1 MKKKICLILP
11 IVFLAVLV
19 ALFNSSY
26 AIYSTNAAGDANINT
41 AAWVVYVNDI
51 DMVQN
56 KFFSI
61 NTNDIVIDN
70 SNAHA
75 KDGTI
80 APGSV
85 MTIPLLI
92 DGSDAE
98 VPVDY
103 IVEIGDPYIYSS
115 DDIIGSVNSQTTYI
129 DVSDAVSISVTSGS
143 LTGTINQ
150 TSNDTSENIELELEW
165 LKASDGTSNSR
176 DMSMESETIYVPIT
190 VTASQHITTQSP

>member
-11 IVFLAVLV
+11 IVFLAILV
-19 ALFNSSY
+19 VLFNSSY
-26 AIYSTNAAGDANINT
+26 AIYSTTATGDANINA

-56 KFFSI
+56 EFFSI
-61 NTNDIVIDN
+61 DTNDIVIDN

-75 KDGTI
+75 KAGTI

-92 DGSDAE
+92 DGSSAE
-98 VPVDY
+98 VPIDY
-103 IVEIGDPYIYSS
+103 IVEIGDPYTYSG
-115 DDIIGSVNSQTTYI
+115 DVLVGNEASQSI
-129 DVSDAVSISVTSGS
+129 SDVSDAFSISVTSGS

-150 TSNDTSENIELELEW
+150 TSNDTTANIELELEW
-165 LKASDGTSNSR
+165 LKASDSTSNSR

-190 VTASQHITTQSP
+190 VTTSQHITTQSP